1 MLISVFNVRCW
12 KSSFT
17 PVSSVSLNNQT
28 QILSVFLYGTF
39 YFYVFICF
47 ICVMLFPLL
56 EKLSQAAKAIYTI
69 IYSPSIFSGEETS
82 PIFPQARFFHISC
95 IWNMKNTLVQVKIN
109 RHWEVFLWIVK
120 QVYINLFQIITTKGS
135 VCVYYV
141 YKIKIKS
148 VVAVISSSNK

>member
-95 IWNMKNTLVQVKIN
+95 IYEKYSSTGENKSPL
-109 RHWEVFLWIVK
+109 
-120 QVYINLFQIITTKGS
+120 GS
-135 VCVYYV
+135 LLMNSKASIYQSFSNYYHKRKCVC
-141 YKIKIKS
+141 ILCI
-148 VVAVISSSNK
+148 